1 MKKEYQSKLKR
12 IFPFAG
18 IVIFIY
24 TIYSLDIGKLKE
36 GFLSIH
42 LGYILIS
49 LSLNIPRLLIRNY
62 IWKLIQRE
70 QKINLSFLESLKLFL
85 IGYFYGSITP
95 GFMGKFLRI
104 TYIKEKIKEPYGK
117 LFINTFLESVTHQ
130 LSLFGMV
137 LLGSLLIVNRIPELF
152 YLITTWVFV
161 LGVILF
167 YFSKRNRGEKFFK
180 YLTKIFVIDKI
191 KKPIKNFFNSFYKDF
206 PELKKLFLPTFIGI
220 VTWIILFS
228 QYYIFVIPLEV
239 DISYIYFLLLF
250 PVANMVSIIPI
261 SFAGIGTREL
271 TAVLLFSTLFS
282 INQEKIFIISLLGFI
297 LTDLTNGFLG
307 FVFSIRTN
315 KKTDRDQI
323 NH

>member
-1 MKKEYQSKLKR
+1 MKKEYKSKLKR
-12 IFPFAG
+12 IFPFTG
-18 IVIFIY
+18 ILIFIY
-24 TIYSLDIGKLKE
+24 IICSLDIGRLKE
-36 GFLSIH
+36 IFLSIH
-42 LGYILIS
+42 PVYILIS

-62 IWKLIQRE
+62 IWKIIQRE

-85 IGYFYGSITP
+85 IGSFYGSITP
-95 GFMGKFLRI
+95 GFMGKFLRL
-104 TYIKEKIKEPYGK
+104 TYIREKLKEPYGK

-137 LLGSLLIVNRIPELF
+137 FLGSLLIVNKIPGLF
-152 YLITTWVFV
+152 YLITIWIIV

-167 YFSKRNRGEKFFK
+167 YFSKRDRGEKFFR
-180 YLTKIFVIDKI
+180 YLTKIFIVDKI
-191 KKPIKNFFNSFYKDF
+191 KKPVKIFFKSFYKDF
-206 PELKKLFLPTFIGI
+206 PDIKRLILPTFIGI

-271 TAVLLFSTLFS
+271 TAVLLFSTIFS

-297 LTDLTNGFLG
+297 LTDLLIGFIG
-307 FVFSIRTN
+307 FIFSIRIN
-315 KKTDRDQI
+315 KKSLSQI